1 MDLGSVALAHNIGDT
16 SESALAAERPTGAAP
31 GHCDGSSAGDAAES
45 GDSNVHHDE
54 LLGDGPT
61 MTDAE
66 ERASCISSTTEM
78 TEDFK
83 QQMNK
88 QLCMLFFRIAEV
100 HKLPHSTTEE
110 IFSDFKAFRD
120 DRRLWNLPRG
130 HRQWATDSAK
140 DLLIVQ
146 AAKEA
151 PFTTARQIKDS
162 LNLSGSMSTIRRRLH
177 EKGLRSRLPAQKPGH
192 SEANKLA
199 RLGYAQEHAAW
210 TVDDWRCVIFT
221 DESTFST
228 RWDQRQRIW
237 RTDNARRRKRCN
249 AAVKTERR
257 NLNDLNHSEYAC
269 RRPSRLPPI

>member
-1 MDLGSVALAHNIGDT
+1 MGAAKASHSCYPSSDSSRVVDIPHHLQAAGDLEIKDYMDLGSVALAHNIGDT

-88 QLCMLFFRIAEV
+88 QLC
-100 HKLPHSTTEE
+100 SG
-110 IFSDFKAFRD
+110 
-120 DRRLWNLPRG
+120 RRTVR
-130 HRQWATDSAK
+130 RT
-140 DLLIVQ
+140 LLIVQ